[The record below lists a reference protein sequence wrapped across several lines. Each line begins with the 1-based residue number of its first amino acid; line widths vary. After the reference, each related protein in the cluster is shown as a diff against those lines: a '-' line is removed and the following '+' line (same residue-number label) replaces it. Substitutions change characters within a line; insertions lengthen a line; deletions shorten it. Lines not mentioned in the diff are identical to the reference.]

1 MERGAGAIRLLTR
14 VGVVMGDWGQGGTHM
29 TYRRERDN
37 WRKAGLN
44 LDAFLTAFLADIAE
58 ATASNEDEQ
67 EETPDTLVSDK
78 D

>member
-1 MERGAGAIRLLTR
+1 
-14 VGVVMGDWGQGGTHM
+14 M

-58 ATASNEDEQ
+58 ATASNEDKE

>member
-1 MERGAGAIRLLTR
+1 
-14 VGVVMGDWGQGGTHM
+14 M

-44 LDAFLTAFLADIAE
+44 VDAFLTAFLADIQE
-58 ATASNEDEQ
+58 ATAPMKDTDEDE
-67 EETPDTLVSDK
+67 TSAIVVPDK